1 MVTVRS
7 SFAYKV
13 WCKRKGECVNLKLL
27 GGMLLIAGTA
37 LGAGMLAIPM
47 VLAQF
52 GVLWGSTLMVVI
64 WLGTTYAALLLL
76 EATLRSGGGISMN
89 SIAQKTLGRQGQI
102 ITNGLLYC
110 LVSCLM
116 IAYIV
121 SAGDLIQQLCK
132 SLGLQLSLIQSQ
144 LLFTLCIGAFVAQG
158 TASIDKL
165 NRLLFFAMLIALLI
179 SLVYLLPN
187 IALINFQQQ
196 NSASKVDL
204 IKNSAVLF
212 TSFGFMVVVPSVVKY
227 NSGATHKQLR
237 NMVVIGSTLPLFCYL
252 LWLVAVVGNLHA
264 EQLVS
269 FANVSEL
276 IATLSLQYNNLG
288 AVLSLFTGLA
298 LVTSFLGVAM
308 SLFDQNRDLFKSNKL
323 VTFLITFILPLLGAI
338 LAKEQF
344 IGVLGYAGIILVF
357 LAIFIPMVM
366 VLKVRSESFEGLK
379 ESYYQVAGGKSALV
393 ACLCFGG
400 FLLVSQLI

>member
-1 MVTVRS
+1 
-7 SFAYKV
+7 
-13 WCKRKGECVNLKLL
+13 VNLKLL

-47 VLAQF
+47 VLAKF
-52 GVLWGSTLMVVI
+52 GVLWGSLLMVAI

-76 EATLRSGGGISMN
+76 EATLRSGGGIGMN
-89 SIAQKTLGRQGQI
+89 SIAQKTLGKQGQI

-110 LVSCLM
+110 LVTCLM

-121 SAGDLIQQLCK
+121 SAGDLLQQLLNK
-132 SLGLQLSLIQSQ
+132 LGWQLSLIQSQ
-144 LLFTLCIGAFVAQG
+144 LLFTVCIGAFVAQG
-158 TASIDKL
+158 TASVDKL
-165 NRLLFFAMLIALLI
+165 NRLLFFAMLMALLVT
-179 SLVYLLPN
+179 LAYLLPN
-187 IALINFQQQ
+187 VDMSNFQQQ
-196 NSASKVDL
+196 ESANKVDL

-227 NSGATHKQLR
+227 NSEASHKQLR
-237 NMVVIGSTLPLFCYL
+237 NMVVFGSTLPLFCYL
-252 LWLVAVVGNLHA
+252 LWLVAVVGNLPA

-269 FANVSEL
+269 FINVSEL
-276 IATLSLQYNNLG
+276 IATLSLQYPNLG

-308 SLFDQNRDLFKSNKL
+308 SLFDQNRDLFNSNKL
-323 VTFLITFILPLLGAI
+323 ITFLITFMLPLLGAI
-338 LAKEQF
+338 VAKEQF

-357 LAIFIPMVM
+357 LAIFIPMAMVM
-366 VLKVRSESFEGLK
+366 KVRSNDFEQI
-379 ESYYQVAGGKSALV
+379 EENYYQVAGGKSALV
-393 ACLCFGG
+393 ACLFFGG

>member
-1 MVTVRS
+1 MLQLFITLHIGCYAS
-7 SFAYKV
+7 IKV
-13 WCKRKGECVNLKLL
+13 ERVNFKLL

-52 GVLWGSTLMVVI
+52 GVLWGSLLMVVI

-76 EATLRSGGGISMN
+76 EATLRSGGGIGMN
-89 SIAQKTLGRQGQI
+89 SIAQKTLGKSGQV
-102 ITNGLLYC
+102 ITNALLYC
-110 LVSCLM
+110 LVTCLM

-121 SAGDLIQQLCK
+121 SAGDLLQQLLTG
-132 SLGLQLSLIQSQ
+132 LGWSLSLIQSQ
-144 LLFTLCIGAFVAQG
+144 LIFTLCIGAFVAQG
-158 TASIDKL
+158 TASVDKL
-165 NRLLFFAMLIALLI
+165 NRVLFFAMLMALLVT
-179 SLVYLLPN
+179 LFYLLPN
-187 IALINFQQQ
+187 VDIINFKQQ

-204 IKNSAVLF
+204 IKYSAVLF

-227 NSGATHKQLR
+227 NLDATHKQLR
-237 NMVVIGSTLPLFCYL
+237 NMVVIGSTLPLVCYL
-252 LWLVAVVGNLHA
+252 LWLVAVVGNLPA
-264 EQLVS
+264 QQLVS

-276 IATLSLQYNNLG
+276 IAALSQHYANLG
-288 AVLSLFTGLA
+288 IVLSLFTGLA

-323 VTFLITFILPLLGAI
+323 VTFLVTFMLPLLGAI

-357 LAIFIPMVM
+357 LAIFIPMAM
-366 VLKVRSESFEGLK
+366 VLKVRSDDFEQLD
-379 ESYYQVAGGKSALV
+379 ENFYQVAGGKFAMV
-393 ACLCFGG
+393 GCLLFGG